1 MTAFLS
7 IRQHFFFFFAINP
20 NLLRYYSVFK
30 RFFIILATFA
40 SAATEANAQYDVSFS
55 HYFDMEPTFNAAA
68 VGKQPKLNI
77 TAAYALDMA
86 GFENNP
92 NTMYAAADM
101 PVRFIGALHGVGLQ
115 FMNDKIGLFSHQRLA
130 LQYAYKQDRKSTR
143 LNSSHP

>member
-1 MTAFLS
+1 MITFLS

-40 SAATEANAQYDVSFS
+40 SAATEAHAQYDVSFS

-130 LQYAYKQDRKSTR
+130 LQKGSTAMITAF
-143 LNSSHP
+143 STTTP